1 MNKERKCPS
10 CDHWNK
16 GDSTHCEKCNSL
28 LDKNEIL
35 REEREKIYGK
45 PKPEKPG
52 WLENYLEKTKDTT
65 NPFVKVARV
74 TLNVGWITYMAFI
87 TFIVWF
93 TVGFSG

>member
-1 MNKERKCPS
+1 MSKQKKCPS
-10 CDHWNK
+10 CSHWND
-16 GDSTHCEKCNSL
+16 GEAVNCVKCHSL

-45 PKPEKPG
+45 PKVEKPS
-52 WLENYLEKTKDTT
+52 WLENYLEKTKDTQ
-65 NPFVKVARV
+65 NPFVKILRIS
-74 TLNVGWITYMAFI
+74 LNIGWISYMAII